1 MSLISPKAILV
12 GLIVVSVPTSASAQT
27 FVDVFVGRSFPERTA
42 ASITADEAR
51 VNNTVVPAQLRVD
64 IESLK
69 PTQSTIFGLRTG
81 HWFSWFGVAVDA
93 ATLDPDVSR
102 QTIRATANLK
112 FDERVFGKPVLINP
126 GHSISVNI
134 PRISVPTTGTIA
146 ALAMVRVPR
155 KGVQPYL
162 FAGPAYLITD
172 SDISGYWGV
181 RVGGGAKIPI
191 STKISVFG
199 EYRFTGVNNAR
210 AVAGRVS
217 GSGQEI
223 TASTGDIHVGLDV
236 RNHSLAGG
244 LSVTF

>member
-1 MSLISPKAILV
+1 MYLISPKTVLI
-12 GLIVVSVPTSASAQT
+12 GLIIVSLPTSASAQT
-27 FVDVFVGRSFPERTA
+27 FIDVFAGRSFPERTA

-51 VNNTVVPAQLRVD
+51 INSTIVPAQLRVD

-69 PTQSTIFGLRTG
+69 PTQSTIFGLRAG
-81 HWFSWFGVAVDA
+81 HWFDWFGVAADA

-102 QTIRATANLK
+102 QTIRATANLR
-112 FDERVFGKPVLINP
+112 FDERVFGEPVIIDP
-126 GHSISVNI
+126 GQSISVNI

-146 ALAMVRVPR
+146 ALAMARIPR
-155 KGVQPYL
+155 KGVQPYI

-172 SDISGYWGV
+172 SDISGYWGI
-181 RVGGGAKIPI
+181 RVGGGARIPV
-191 STKISVFG
+191 STRITVFG

-217 GSGQEI
+217 GSGQGI
-223 TASTGDIHVGLDV
+223 TASTGDIRVGVDV

-244 LSVTF
+244 LSFIF